1 MREAATPP
9 GKAPPVTRQYAEWVA
24 GLSYDRLPPGTVV
37 AAKEQLLGI
46 LGCMWA
52 GSRVGPGRKF
62 DKAVR
67 AFGDRP
73 ECTVIGRK
81 PFRTSARHA
90 ALLNSVH
97 AQVLEWEDWTF
108 IAHSGASII
117 PTVLA
122 AGELAG
128 ASGRELITAIVAGN
142 EILAARA
149 RCSPT
154 CSTRATRWRYT
165 RSRRR

>member
-1 MREAATPP
+1 MGGRARLRRPAA
-9 GKAPPVTRQYAEWVA
+9 GNGR
-24 GLSYDRLPPGTVV
+24 

-62 DKAVR
+62 AQAVR
-67 AFGDRP
+67 GFGDRP

-90 ALLNSVH
+90 GVLNSVY

-108 IAHSGASII
+108 IVHSGASII
-117 PTVLA
+117 PTALA
-122 AGELAG
+122 AGELARLGQG
-128 ASGRELITAIVAGN
+128 ADHGDRGRQRDPRAP
-142 EILAARA
+142 A

-154 CSTRATRWRYT
+154 C
-165 RSRRR
+165 